1 VCVCASFCC
10 FYRQCVINSAIGNI
24 PMTSDQMKM
33 QALMTNCLVTKMPIH
48 LVTST
53 PPLIS
58 SAQKNHSSGILT
70 LINITIRCVKDRVIL
85 ISKVTISFS
94 KRICSVVSAENL
106 EWFDYGTKH
115 GSENLGA
122 IQSTSYS
129 EIGFTWFMIESTG
142 LLLSNLQYS
151 FCFQKTFASSRPL
164 EHLSAYSVFCRWWR
178 VDLCADDEVQWQT
191 HSVM

>member
-1 VCVCASFCC
+1 
-10 FYRQCVINSAIGNI
+10 
-24 PMTSDQMKM
+24 MH
-33 QALMTNCLVTKMPIH
+33 IH
-48 LVTST
+48 SVTST
-53 PPLIS
+53 PQLNS
-58 SAQKNHSSGILT
+58 SAQKNQSSGSLT
-70 LINITIRCVKDRVIL
+70 LMNIKIRYVRDKVVFISQPTINFLKKL
-85 ISKVTISFS
+85 IW
-94 KRICSVVSAENL
+94 SVVSVENL
-106 EWFDYGTKH
+106 QWFDNGTKH

-151 FCFQKTFASSRPL
+151 FCFQKTFPSSRPL